1 MRRTDS
7 PVREG
12 ISHGDERSSTGNI
25 VSGTAKCCMGADG
38 ATPGEHSKMYKFVK
52 SLCCVP

>member
-1 MRRTDS
+1 M
-7 PVREG
+7 EG
-12 ISHGDERSSTGNI
+12 ISHGDERHSTGNI

-52 SLCCVP
+52 SLCCIPETDVTL